1 VRIERPPRKPGELRA
16 NTSASQLKDSAT
28 CPRLWWYR
36 KVARIRQKTK
46 PYMALGTK
54 NHKALEEYLTENKPL
69 TDPLLWLGVLHLPPP
84 RSPSVYVEQLVELEI
99 PGSVPLEGYIDVFDL
114 RALASRAGLPRV
126 IDHKF
131 SSNID
136 LYCMQPS
143 EYDRDPQMV
152 AYGVWACRTTGA
164 PAVILEQHCYQRPPS
179 TPKFE
184 ARSDVFT
191 HRHLEEQWAQICVEE
206 AQRQMGWELLPEAA
220 ECPGHPAPNHP
231 SCVKYGG
238 CDFVAACTLINGGP
252 AALFAGMGGP
262 TNESK
267 MPQDHEF
274 ETAFARL
281 SKADQDY
288 LLASYGKSSAE
299 ALASCSSRG
308 SAMGYVNTWLTYPSL
323 ETVEQWLRL
332 VPESAR
338 GHIIVAALH
347 AGGWTEEP
355 VTKALASA
363 RVDPHTRA
371 SAVAVIQEFLDTTY
385 AQHAGAPLRGDLA
398 AWGQYLLPKGPA
410 SPPDAAPNST
420 TLPPVPTELVATSI
434 PKLGPAV
441 RDALASAMG
450 LPQGTDPALS
460 AVLAWVA
467 RVGEKAA
474 IASVHGFSK
483 SKLDAM
489 REAMGGA
496 AVTAE
501 PKTSTPPPVSIP
513 VPVPPEL
520 RTPNAN
526 PDPKIVALMDA
537 REERI
542 LSNESVGIQNTP
554 SIDTPFGGPTYT
566 APPPPKQESN
576 FHWDAAAGKWVP
588 TGTRNAVPVVL
599 ETASLVPLT
608 AEAVPTYTLA
618 GDRIDAAAFGLAQE
632 DDEGDAEEALDDVLN
647 SVAEGMALDAVT
659 RNEDLNALKHHG
671 IRDAIT
677 PRVKPD
683 HYHLP
688 GLPECIEL
696 IENKGCNA
704 AMATKYLYRAQN
716 KDGFERQLDLRKAMY
731 YAKREALRS
740 QRWDYPTL
748 ESYLSAPEPLD
759 APVDLLK
766 LAFILSLG
774 L

>member
-1 VRIERPPRKPGELRA
+1 
-16 NTSASQLKDSAT
+16 
-28 CPRLWWYR
+28 
-36 KVARIRQKTK
+36 
-46 PYMALGTK
+46 MALGTK

-84 RSPSVYVEQLVELEI
+84 RSEHVYVEQLVELEI
-99 PGSVPLEGYIDVFDL
+99 PGSVPLEGYIDVLDL
-114 RALASRAGLPRV
+114 RALADGTGVPRV

-131 SSNID
+131 SSDID

-164 PAVILEQHCYQRPPS
+164 PSVILEQHCYQRPPS

-191 HRHLEEQWAQICVEE
+191 HEHLEEQWAKICVEE

-231 SCVKYGG
+231 SCAKYGG
-238 CDFVAACTLINGGP
+238 CDFKAACTLINGGP

-288 LLASYGKSSAE
+288 LLASYGKTSAE
-299 ALASCSSRG
+299 ALAGCSSRG
-308 SAMGYVNTWLTYPSL
+308 SAMGYVNTWLEYPSL

-338 GHIIVAALH
+338 GHIIVDALH
-347 AGGWTEEP
+347 AGGWVKEP
-355 VTKALASA
+355 ATKALASPK
-363 RVDPHTRA
+363 VDPHTRA
-371 SAVAVIQEFLDTTY
+371 STVAVIQEFLDTTY
-385 AQHAGAPLRGDLA
+385 AKHTSAPLRGDLA

-441 RDALASAMG
+441 RDALAAAMG

-467 RVGEKAA
+467 RVGEKVA
-474 IASVHGFSK
+474 IASVTGFSK
-483 SKLDAM
+483 TKLDAM
-489 REAMGGA
+489 RTAMGGA
-496 AVTAE
+496 AVAAE
-501 PKTSTPPPVSIP
+501 PKTSAPPPVSIP

-520 RTPNAN
+520 RTPNA
-526 PDPKIVALMDA
+526 
-537 REERI
+537 
-542 LSNESVGIQNTP
+542 
-554 SIDTPFGGPTYT
+554 
-566 APPPPKQESN
+566 
-576 FHWDAAAGKWVP
+576 GKWVP
-588 TGTRNAVPVVL
+588 TPVNTRNAVPVVL
-599 ETASLVPLT
+599 EAASPVPPA
-608 AEAVPTYTLA
+608 AEPIPTYTLA
-618 GDRIDAAAFGLAQE
+618 GDRIDAAAFGLAQ

-671 IRDAIT
+671 VRDAIT

-688 GLPECIEL
+688 GLPECIDL

-740 QRWDYPTL
+740 QRWDPTL
-748 ESYLSAPEPLD
+748 ESYLEEPEPHD